1 MKFIY
6 NTWHNPSYFGSIAFR
21 KLSARFFKITCFLS
35 NFYFQCNFNE
45 NASHIYAKKKKR
57 IAAIS
62 AANIIW
68 YKLELANEKIKNIEK
83 YIEQNYYRLQ
93 SNEILNDEEK
103 EFVDNIIQNYYI
115 QANGR
120 RYSESVYKT
129 ALNIHAISPKAL
141 RYLRSYIPLPSTII
155 IVFHTK

>member
-1 MKFIY
+1 M
-6 NTWHNPSYFGSIAFR
+6 
-21 KLSARFFKITCFLS
+21 
-35 NFYFQCNFNE
+35 
-45 NASHIYAKKKKR
+45 
-57 IAAIS
+57 
-62 AANIIW
+62 IW

-83 YIEQNYYRLQ
+83 YIEQNYYKLQ

-129 ALNIHAISPKAL
+129 ALNIHVISPKAL

>member
-1 MKFIY
+1 MQFQRKCK
-6 NTWHNPSYFGSIAFR
+6 SYLCER
-21 KLSARFFKITCFLS
+21 
-35 NFYFQCNFNE
+35 
-45 NASHIYAKKKKR
+45 KKR
-57 IAAIS
+57 IAAIR
-62 AANIIW
+62 AENIIW

-83 YIEQNYYRLQ
+83 YIEQNYYKLQ

>member
-1 MKFIY
+1 MQFQRKCK
-6 NTWHNPSYFGSIAFR
+6 SYLCER
-21 KLSARFFKITCFLS
+21 
-35 NFYFQCNFNE
+35 
-45 NASHIYAKKKKR
+45 KKR
-57 IAAIS
+57 IAAIR

-83 YIEQNYYRLQ
+83 YIQQNYYKLQ

-155 IVFHTK
+155 IVFHTKYIINLIVY